1 MDISKPGSWV
11 PSRWAAGGPGSGRQ
25 KIQHPVGAQKT
36 PKKPD
41 GNKKPSEQPGKAASK
56 KAAKKAAKE
65 ARRRIMREDVRSF
78 VGQHRRDIEQRE
90 RDAEEQRR
98 QRWPFPAFLE
108 DIARRKAEV
117 MAHQQEQLRLIRQRG
132 PGRMGELGGS
142 ITRAFSIPAD
152 LDEDL
157 EATREKLNLGR
168 SEFYEIVFEYFL
180 RVYED

>member
-1 MDISKPGSWV
+1 
-11 PSRWAAGGPGSGRQ
+11 
-25 KIQHPVGAQKT
+25 
-36 PKKPD
+36 
-41 GNKKPSEQPGKAASK
+41 
-56 KAAKKAAKE
+56 
-65 ARRRIMREDVRSF
+65 
-78 VGQHRRDIEQRE
+78 
-90 RDAEEQRR
+90 
-98 QRWPFPAFLE
+98 
-108 DIARRKAEV
+108 